1 MGDTLCCHQTFFFSN
16 FFCIFSFFVL
26 LTLKLDYSI
35 FFFLKDFCAFV
46 TKNEEVQIPAG
57 FYQVSQN
64 THLGN
69 FVRSFLFLSSN
80 FLNEEMFPW
89 HIDCFGTFF
98 LLIGTNT
105 ITRLVIRISRIRDFL
120 ILALFTTCSQSFSV
134 FHVAHRICKLFVILG
149 QKKFFGV
156 WLRSLEGTQ
165 NHKQQKLF
173 YQPNT
178 SKRLGL

>member
-1 MGDTLCCHQTFFFSN
+1 MGDTLCCHQTFFFLQFFLHFF
-16 FFCIFSFFVL
+16 FFCSSYAQVGLFNFLFPKRFLCICH
-26 LTLKLDYSI
+26 TKMTRYKLQQ
-35 FFFLKDFCAFV
+35 
-46 TKNEEVQIPAG
+46 T

-120 ILALFTTCSQSFSV
+120 ILALFTTCS
-134 FHVAHRICKLFVILG
+134 
-149 QKKFFGV
+149 
-156 WLRSLEGTQ
+156 
-165 NHKQQKLF
+165 
-173 YQPNT
+173 
-178 SKRLGL
+178 